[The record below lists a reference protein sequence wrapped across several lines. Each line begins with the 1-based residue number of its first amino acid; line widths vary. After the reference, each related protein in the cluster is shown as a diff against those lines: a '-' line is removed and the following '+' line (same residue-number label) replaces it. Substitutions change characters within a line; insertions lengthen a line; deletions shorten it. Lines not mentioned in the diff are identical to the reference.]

1 MYHWIII
8 HWFELT
14 ALALLGLNL
23 WFVSK
28 VLSVLTAVQDSLM
41 LLAGWLEI
49 ARGDIQRQEA
59 GSGSDAREP

>member
-28 VLSVLTAVQDSLM
+28 VLNVLTAVQDSLM
-41 LLAGWLEI
+41 LLARWLEI
-49 ARGDIQRQEA
+49 ARGDIQRQA

>member
-28 VLSVLTAVQDSLM
+28 VLTVLTAVQDSLM
-41 LLAGWLEI
+41 LLARWLEI
-49 ARGDIQRQEA
+49 ARGDIQQQA